1 MNSCSLCGYFFVD
14 CVPCHFSQLSSS
26 GTCGYRLLPGH
37 PISNNSYNRN
47 NNTIKYPPVYILLL
61 QKRAAMDA
69 LHNSNASATKFTRRV
84 GIVGAGISGLRCA
97 EVLLSKGYEVII
109 LEARNRIGG
118 RVR

>member
-1 MNSCSLCGYFFVD
+1 MVTDFFPVI
-14 CVPCHFSQLSSS
+14 QLAITAIT
-26 GTCGYRLLPGH
+26 GTITL
-37 PISNNSYNRN
+37 SN
-47 NNTIKYPPVYILLL
+47 IHPVYILLL